1 MAQRK
6 QLWHPDE
13 VKEKIKMSQLL
24 NRLQDNALADEEF
37 LTVGQIASINSLLD
51 RVLPK
56 LKSVEH
62 TGAVDVVTYSKEQ
75 RDAAVAAAALANS

>member
-1 MAQRK
+1 MAPRK

-37 LTVGQIASINSLLD
+37 LSMGQITSINSLLD

-56 LKSVEH
+56 LKSIEH
-62 TGAVDVVTYSKEQ
+62 SGALDVVTQTKEQ
-75 RDAAVAAAALANS
+75 RDAAVAAATRADR